1 LFYDPI
7 PTRPGVKEGIM
18 SRFGV
23 PIPHPIYPAAS
34 RGVPILILVNL
45 GSFVLPVVKPIQ
57 RYGLFPVWDTRNGS

>member
-1 LFYDPI
+1 
-7 PTRPGVKEGIM
+7 M

-23 PIPHPIYPAAS
+23 PIPHSIYPAAS